1 MLIQE
6 ILKRVAKTEL
16 SRAKKFP
23 VRELELDENGH
34 YIAFVDDGEHSF
46 DVSIKYADNK
56 IGEMICDCGNTNELC
71 LHKIAVLVALKNNL
85 KPKNILGK
93 KAKTSTKKKKL
104 SETDELLLQINKDVL
119 AQWLKTVFKKNK
131 SLEKQFVLTFSNKE
145 VEYTAEQVKEITDEI
160 IISVAGK
167 RKTLEAIK
175 IKQIL
180 DLLLI
185 AYEPINNFVI
195 VNISKPIAYK
205 IFASLLDCIYAFDHR
220 ISHHSKKFGE
230 FVDSFVEQF
239 ALNINNIQDEKEW
252 KHLVE
257 IQIQRLFSLSYRA
270 NKEYDYMLVQYIYLT
285 APSHR
290 IPIYMELLKDILI
303 ENAQIK
309 YLFRNDFIQFLLKV
323 TAKHNI
329 YQDVRVFFD
338 K

>member
-1 MLIQE
+1 MLIQD
-6 ILKRVAKTEL
+6 ILKRVVKSDL

-23 VRELELDENGH
+23 VRELELDNTGR
-34 YIAFVDDGEHSF
+34 YIAFVDQGEHSF
-46 DVSIKYADNK
+46 DVSIEFSDNNV
-56 IGEMICDCGNTNELC
+56 GVMTCDCGSGADLC
-71 LHKIAVLVALKNNL
+71 LHKIAVLSALKNNQ
-85 KPKNILGK
+85 KSKNTLGK
-93 KAKTSTKKKKL
+93 KTKKTTKKKKL

-119 AQWLKTVFKKNK
+119 TQWLKTVFKKNK

-145 VEYTAEQVKEITDEI
+145 IEYTAEQVKELTEEI
-160 IISVAGK
+160 ISSVAGK

-195 VNISKPIAYK
+195 VNISKPISHK

-220 ISHHSKKFGE
+220 ISHHSKKFSE

-252 KHLVE
+252 RHVVE
-257 IQIQRLFSLSYRA
+257 IQIQRLFTLSYRA
-270 NKEYDYMLVQYIYLT
+270 NKEYDYMLVQFIYLT
-285 APSHR
+285 APPHKVT
-290 IPIYMELLKDILI
+290 IYMELLKNILI

-329 YQDVRVFFD
+329 YQDVRTFFD